1 MGTHFHQFYW
11 LSTVKVKIVETTT
24 EFAPQPHGGN
34 GGDNFRVG
42 PQHNG
47 GNNFSVGTHNPMVEM
62 MENMKLTSEY
72 GGNGRNDLSDYFQP
86 FCGTDGDCRTYF

>member
-1 MGTHFHQFYW
+1 M
-11 LSTVKVKIVETTT
+11 KIVETTT

-34 GGDNFRVG
+34 GGDNFRVS

-47 GNNFSVGTHNPMVEM
+47 GNGVNIQRWYTQPHGG
-62 MENMKLTSEY
+62 NMKLTSGY
-72 GGNGRNDLSDYFQP
+72 GGNGRNYLSDYLQP